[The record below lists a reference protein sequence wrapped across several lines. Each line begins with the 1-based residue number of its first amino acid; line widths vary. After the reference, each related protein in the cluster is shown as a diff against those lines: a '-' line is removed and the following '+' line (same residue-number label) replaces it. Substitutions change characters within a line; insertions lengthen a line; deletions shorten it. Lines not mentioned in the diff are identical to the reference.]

1 MDDSKTLIQ
10 LEELSARLGIM
21 IWYEPLNIEG
31 SVHMGGFCRVKGQDC
46 VIIDKKATTRE
57 RIHIFVD
64 ALKRRDLSDVY
75 ILPSLREILDKTD
88 E

>member
-1 MDDSKTLIQ
+1 MDDGNTLSQ
-10 LEELSARLGIM
+10 LEDLAARLGIL

-57 RIHIFVD
+57 KIHIFLD
-64 ALKRRDLSDVY
+64 ALKRSDLSDVY

>member
-1 MDDSKTLIQ
+1 MDDNNTLIQ
-10 LEELSARLGIM
+10 LEDLAARLGIL

-31 SVHMGGFCRVKGQDC
+31 SVHRGGFCQVKGQDC

-57 RIHIFVD
+57 KIYIFLD
-64 ALKRRDLSDVY
+64 ALRRRDLSDVY
-75 ILPSLREILDKTD
+75 ILPSLREILDKAD

>member
-1 MDDSKTLIQ
+1 MDDHNTLIQ
-10 LEELSARLGIM
+10 LEELAARLGIL

-46 VIIDKKATTRE
+46 VIIDRKATTRE
-57 RIHIFVD
+57 KIYIFID